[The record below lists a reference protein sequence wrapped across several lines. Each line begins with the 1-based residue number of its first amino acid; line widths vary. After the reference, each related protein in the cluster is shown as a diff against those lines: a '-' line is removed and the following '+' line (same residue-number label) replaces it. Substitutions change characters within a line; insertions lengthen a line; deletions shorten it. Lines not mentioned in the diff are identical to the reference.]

1 MYYAMLQN
9 EKTGTSRRHR
19 ELGIGSTKCEPSI
32 KVLYSNSA
40 AKPIITAPA
49 TAPTTALDAPTATAP
64 LVFPPAVE
72 LADAPLIVPVELPLL
87 LPVAL
92 AVPDALA
99 ELELG
104 GAALSIAETL
114 VHAAAALAEVSFWLY
129 GR

>member
-1 MYYAMLQN
+1 MEA
-9 EKTGTSRRHR
+9 
-19 ELGIGSTKCEPSI
+19 
-32 KVLYSNSA
+32 LYSNRA

-49 TAPTTALDAPTATAP
+49 TAPTTALDAPTATAALVLP
-64 LVFPPAVE
+64 LDVE
-72 LADAPLIVPVELPLL
+72 LDVAPLIVPVELPLL

-92 AVPDALA
+92 ADPDALA

-104 GAALSIAETL
+104 GAALSMAETL